1 MHPGVEMKGVP
12 LMTTE
17 PLTTL
22 RTRAG
27 RRTAQR
33 PIAVA
38 LSFFGA
44 LVVAK
49 GIWGLAATDSLIGAG
64 EALLTRPV
72 LRFTATALIWTTFLA
87 LATYFT
93 FKGGTLRWW
102 ETVAAW
108 ALLIWLW
115 ANGMLLVY
123 VPPTGHAA
131 LVALAREYTATLRD
145 VSLLTLVMGAVLL
158 AAELALWLDRPG
170 AGRRPRRLPP
180 RLIHDRHAA

>member
-1 MHPGVEMKGVP
+1 
-12 LMTTE
+12 MTTE

-22 RTRAG
+22 RPRAG
-27 RRTAQR
+27 RRTAPT

-38 LSFFGA
+38 LGVFGA
-44 LVVAK
+44 VAIAK
-49 GIWGLAATDSLIGAG
+49 GTWGLAAPDSLIGAG
-64 EALLTRPV
+64 EALVNTPI

-93 FKGGTLRWW
+93 VKGRTLRRW

-108 ALLIWLW
+108 ALLVWLW
-115 ANGMLLVY
+115 AIGMLLVY
-123 VPPTGHAA
+123 VPPAGQAA
-131 LVALAREYTATLRD
+131 LVALAREHAATLRG

-170 AGRRPRRLPP
+170 AGRRPRRRPP
-180 RLIHDRHAA
+180 RLIHDRHAT